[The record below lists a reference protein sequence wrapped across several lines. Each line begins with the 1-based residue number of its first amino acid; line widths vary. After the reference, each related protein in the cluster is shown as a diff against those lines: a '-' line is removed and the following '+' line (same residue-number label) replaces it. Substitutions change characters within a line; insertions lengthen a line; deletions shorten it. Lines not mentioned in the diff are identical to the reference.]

1 MDSGTT
7 SMSGLVQPI
16 VTVVVGLVAGIV
28 FVIGTYKSVTG
39 GVEQRLKKEQQAR
52 EERKLVRR
60 QGAA

>member
-1 MDSGTT
+1 
-7 SMSGLVQPI
+7 MSGLVQPI